1 MNTTIIG
8 IAGGSGAGKS
18 TLAHRLAKEFGND
31 MALICEDS
39 YYRAHDNLAP
49 SERECLNYDHP
60 DAVETELLIQHL
72 KALKAGQA
80 VSVPVYDF
88 ATHTRAR
95 ETSLVTPRK
104 IIAVDGILLF
114 HVPDLRNLF
123 DLKIYVD
130 ADPDVRLIRR
140 IQRDTLER
148 GRTIQSVIQQYLQT
162 VKPMHTQ
169 FVEPTIKFADI
180 ILTDVLDNAAFDLIA
195 AKIRVFL

>member
-18 TLAHRLAKEFGND
+18 TLAHRLAKEFGDD

-39 YYRAHDNLAP
+39 YYRAHDNLAL
-49 SERECLNYDHP
+49 SERESLNYDHP

-72 KALKAGQA
+72 KALKTGQA

-95 ETSLVTPRK
+95 ETHLVSPRK

-114 HVPDLRNLF
+114 HAPDLRNLF

-148 GRTIQSVIQQYLQT
+148 GRTLQSVIQQYLQT
-162 VKPMHTQ
+162 VKPMHLQ
-169 FVEPTIKFADI
+169 FVEPTKKYADI
-180 ILTDVLDNAAFDLIA
+180 ILTDALDNAAFDLLKT
-195 AKIRVFL
+195 KILSL

>member
-1 MNTTIIG
+1 MDTRIIG

-18 TLAHRLAKEFGND
+18 TLAQRLAKEFGET

-39 YYRAHDNLAP
+39 YYRANDNLTP
-49 SERECLNYDHP
+49 SERESLNYDHP

-72 KALKAGQA
+72 KALKAGQD

-95 ETSLVTPRK
+95 ETHLISPRK
-104 IIAVDGILLF
+104 IIVVDGILLF
-114 HVPDLRNLF
+114 YDPKLRNIF

-130 ADPDVRLIRR
+130 ADSDIRLLRR

-148 GRTIQSVIQQYLQT
+148 GRTLQSVIQQYLLT
-162 VKPMHTQ
+162 VKPMHLQ
-169 FVEPTIKFADI
+169 FVEPTKKYADI
-180 ILTDVLDNAAFDLIA
+180 ILTDVLNNANFDLLKN
-195 AKIRVFL
+195 KILSL